1 MLTGFLIATFLL
13 CLIGASMFLRLR
25 EVPVLSGPVVHPV
38 RLSII
43 IPARNEEDNLA
54 VLLPSLATSSARP
67 HEIIVVDDQSSDA
80 TAATA
85 NSHAARVIPGAAL
98 PEGWYGKPW
107 ACQQGADAAT
117 GDWLLFLDAD
127 TELPAGGLD
136 RLLLLPSRGDAVYS
150 ICPWHRI
157 ERPYERLSAFFNTI
171 MVLGINAFSWRGES
185 APDVGLFGQAMLLSR
200 ISYNKVGGHYPVR
213 RQVLENFHLARHF
226 AAVGI
231 SCRSYLG
238 RGTIIMRMFPGGF
251 RDLLAGWSKGFV
263 SGADNTPRSAMILI
277 SMWLSGLIM
286 AGIGLTLL
294 PLATAWQSI
303 TILAIYLFGAAQC
316 AYVFFRVGR
325 FGWITSF
332 LYIIP
337 LAFYQIVFFRA
348 IRLKKQKK
356 TVAWKGRDVS

>member
-13 CLIGASMFLRLR
+13 CLIGGSMFLRLR
-25 EVPVLSGPVVHPV
+25 EVPVFSGQAVHPV

-43 IPARNEEDNLA
+43 IPARNEEANLA
-54 VLLPSLATSSARP
+54 VLLPSLTTSESSP

-80 TAATA
+80 TAAVAT
-85 NSHAARVIPGAAL
+85 SYAARVIPGAAL

-127 TELPAGGLD
+127 TELPAAGLD
-136 RLLLLPSRGDAVYS
+136 RLLGLPSCGDAVYS

-171 MVLGINAFSWRGES
+171 MVLGINAFTWRGES
-185 APDVGLFGQAMLLSR
+185 ASDVGLFGQAMLLSR
-200 ISYNKVGGHYPVR
+200 TSYDAVGGHHPVR

-226 AAVGI
+226 AAAGI

-238 RGTIIMRMFPGGF
+238 RGTITMRMFPGGF

-294 PLATAWQSI
+294 PLAATWQVLA
-303 TILAIYLFGAAQC
+303 ILGIYLFGAAQC

-325 FGWITSF
+325 FGWLTSLLF
-332 LYIIP
+332 IVP
-337 LAFYQIVFFRA
+337 LAFYQVVFFRA
-348 IRLKKQKK
+348 LRLKMQKK
-356 TVAWKGRDVS
+356 TVAWKGRDVA